1 MLMKFD
7 NHLPLAALDV
17 IGAGQTGGWGKIAIS
32 VEARSVKYTDSVA
45 APASPN
51 AWCYIRQGSPQERA
65 ASLENYLGP
74 IVNVTRGRP
83 LEVVWINRIG
93 SMPAEKPGDARSLAM
108 PPIDPPPMDLAED
121 IDQYKSM
128 NYPVGVVAHLHGAK
142 ARPDSDGWPLSPAS
156 FEGNPYGMP
165 AYRSYCY
172 PNDQRA
178 AMLWFHDHGMDN
190 TAVQVH
196 AGLAGLYFVRDNSDA
211 ELFHLIGDETQ
222 ELPLVIQ
229 DRCLNADGAGV
240 SYLKGVPL
248 QKDPATGKRSFI
260 RPEFL
265 GDTILVNGRPWP
277 HAHVNPKIYRLRI
290 LNGSNARSYALTLAD
305 PDGKIGGKIWYGDL
319 LTAIGN
325 DGGLFSRGEK
335 LEELDYLLL
344 APGERLDVLLDLTQI
359 DNDVLGSLH
368 LVNLSIAGYDPTQ
381 PEQEPI
387 FQNDANSVFAPGTPE
402 ALKAIAFTQKS
413 DGPHADLPLANV
425 MEFRIVDAP
434 HTHGAGGAAAPAAH
448 HAAAQPPLDRVT
460 LDKILLRYADDESF
474 RWDASTPGLIRANTD
489 APVVRNRFVLLMND
503 TAGKADVEPVNP
515 ITGAP
520 WRDTQMW
527 ELRPSTAPAGDASA
541 FTLPFDAK
549 LATPWEEGQPAAG
562 VAYQVSRAFF
572 FEPADPNPPHAA
584 RHADPLWPLAT
595 DNVDPAGYP
604 PIYRYAH
611 LYRHNPAAGR
621 AIIRP
626 REGSYE
632 RWYVANIGND
642 QAHLAD
648 GVPDMHPFHM
658 HLVNFVV
665 LRRFRLRKDAAENSV
680 FARIERRLDF
690 DGVVRHD
697 TVRIQSNE
705 LVELLVHFPRGY
717 TGVYPY
723 HCHLVEHEDMGM
735 MLHFDVQPQGAP

>member
-1 MLMKFD
+1 MLMTFD

-17 IGAGQTGGWGKIAIS
+17 VGTGQTGGWGRIAIS
-32 VEARSVKYTDSVA
+32 VEARSVKYTDAVP
-45 APASPN
+45 APSAPN

-74 IVNVTRGRP
+74 IINVTRGRP
-83 LEVVWINRIG
+83 LEIVWINRIG
-93 SMPAEKPGDARSLAM
+93 SMPAEKPGEARSLAM
-108 PPIDPPPMDLAED
+108 PPIDPLPMDLAED
-121 IDQYKSM
+121 IDQFKSM
-128 NYPVGVVAHLHGAK
+128 NYPVGVVTHLHGAK
-142 ARPDSDGWPLSPAS
+142 TWPESDGWPLSPAS

-165 AYRSYCY
+165 AHRSYCY

-190 TAVQVH
+190 TAPQAH
-196 AGLAGLYFVRDNSDA
+196 AGLAGLYFVRDSSDA

-240 SYLKGVPL
+240 SYSRGVPIE
-248 QKDPATGKRSFI
+248 KDATTGKRVFV

-277 HAHVNPKIYRLRI
+277 HSHVNPKVYRLRI
-290 LNGSNARSYALTLAD
+290 LNGSNARTFALTLAD

-319 LTAIGN
+319 MTAIGN
-325 DGGLFSRGEK
+325 DGGLFSRGEA
-335 LEELDYLLL
+335 LEEKDYLLL
-344 APGERLDVLLDLTQI
+344 APGERLDVLI
-359 DNDVLGSLH
+359 DFTGIDHDVLSSLH
-368 LVNLSIAGYDPTQ
+368 LVNLAIAGYDPTR

-387 FQNDANSVFAPGTPE
+387 FQNDASSVFAPGTSE
-402 ALKAIAFTQKS
+402 ALKAISFTQQS
-413 DGPHADLPLANV
+413 DGPHAALPLANV
-425 MEFRIVDAP
+425 MAFRIVAAA
-434 HTHGAGGAAAPAAH
+434 HGHGAAKPH
-448 HAAAQPPLDRVT
+448 PSLDRAT
-460 LDKILLRYADDESF
+460 LDKILLRYADNESF
-474 RWDASTPGLIRANTD
+474 HWDASKPALTRADAD
-489 APVVRNRFVLLMND
+489 APIMRNRFVLLMND

-515 ITGAP
+515 ITGGP
-520 WRDTQMW
+520 WRDTQIW
-527 ELRPSTAPAGDASA
+527 ELRPSTAPAGDPSA
-541 FTLPFDAK
+541 FVAPFDAK

-572 FEPADPNPPHAA
+572 FEPADPNPPHEP
-584 RHADPLWPLAT
+584 RHADPLWPLAS

-604 PIYRYAH
+604 PIYRYAP

-621 AIIRP
+621 AVIRP

-642 QAHLAD
+642 QANLAD
-648 GVPDMHPFHM
+648 GTPDMHPFHM

-665 LRRFRLRKDAAENSV
+665 LRRFRLSKDASGKSA

-690 DGVVRHD
+690 DGVARHD

-723 HCHLVEHEDMGM
+723 HCHIVEHEDMGM
-735 MLHFDVQPQGAP
+735 MLHFDVQSQGAP